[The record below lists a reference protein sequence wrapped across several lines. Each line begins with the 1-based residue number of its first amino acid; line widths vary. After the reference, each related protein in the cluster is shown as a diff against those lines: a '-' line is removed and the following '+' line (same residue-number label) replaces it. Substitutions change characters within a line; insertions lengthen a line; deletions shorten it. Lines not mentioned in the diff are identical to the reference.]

1 MAWDKPD
8 VTTDISS
15 QVHAKGGPKANEIQ
29 ATKHE
34 AKNTAKK
41 IDQILGENHKNDL
54 IQKNRALT
62 PAEKQEVNDKSK
74 MSSADEI
81 SVNLSAQAEAARR
94 TDSIA
99 FDKPA
104 ESVREKNNKQM
115 KEAGGVEP
123 AKQQEE
129 MMKILSGQTPA
140 SLGNTLG
147 QAERSMDG
155 AGFSGYS
162 NRRASGLGGYEEAVK
177 TTAKIDQDHPNNPS
191 ASKARIEGIE
201 EDRPLE
207 TKPGQ
212 PESGVGKTIDE
223 MI

>member
-8 VTTDISS
+8 ITTDISS

-41 IDQILGENHKNDL
+41 IDQILNENHKNDL
-54 IQKNRALT
+54 IQKNIALT
-62 PAEKQEVNDKSK
+62 PAEQQEVNDKSK

-104 ESVREKNNKQM
+104 ESVREKNNKLM

-140 SLGNTLG
+140 SMGNTLG
-147 QAERSMDG
+147 QAERAMDG

-212 PESGVGKTIDE
+212 PESGVGKTIDD

>member
-1 MAWDKPD
+1 MAWDKSD
-8 VTTDISS
+8 ITTDISS

-62 PAEKQEVNDKSK
+62 PAEKQEVNDRSK

-155 AGFSGYS
+155 AGFGGYS

>member
-8 VTTDISS
+8 ITTDISS

-212 PESGVGKTIDE
+212 PESGVGKTVDE

>member
-1 MAWDKPD
+1 MASGING
-8 VTTDISS
+8 VQTDISS
-15 QVHAKGGPKANEIQ
+15 QLHAKGGPKANELQ

-41 IDQILGENHKNDL
+41 IDQILGENHNNDL

-62 PAEKQEVNDKSK
+62 PAEKQEVNDRSK

-81 SVNLSAQAEAARR
+81 SVNLSAQAEAVRR
-94 TDSIA
+94 TDAIA

-115 KEAGGVEP
+115 KEAGGVEA

-129 MMKILSGQTPA
+129 MMKILSGQTSA

-212 PESGVGKTIDE
+212 PESGVGKTVDE